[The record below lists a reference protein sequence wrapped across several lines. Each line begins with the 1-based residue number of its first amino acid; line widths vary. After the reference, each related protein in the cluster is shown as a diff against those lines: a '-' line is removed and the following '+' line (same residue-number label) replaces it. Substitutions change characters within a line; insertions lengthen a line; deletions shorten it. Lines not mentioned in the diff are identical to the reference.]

1 MKPRLFLKV
10 GDLVSHTHY
19 SSWGNGEVVEE
30 KHSILPGGMCLVRI
44 MFSDGVERSFINDL
58 NNESCCY
65 YAGLRIIGS

>member
-19 SSWGNGEVVEE
+19 SVWGNGEVVEE

-44 MFSDGVERSFINDL
+44 VFSDGIERSFINDL
-58 NNESCCY
+58 NNECCCY